1 LTDVSRVL
9 VLAASWLGLTGL
21 GACAAEQPYVWAAA
35 GGTPAMSLTSPE
47 ADGTVHARDTLL
59 LFVRNQTALSGEFAV
74 REDGAFLLPGV
85 GDVPAAG
92 LSTDQIK
99 ADLAFKLKDMLVS
112 PQVSVAILKRAP
124 VRVNVVGEVKTPGI
138 YELGRD
144 RSLLAAL
151 AAAGWVTD
159 FAGSDRVFVVRREA
173 PSPRLRFRVRELTSP
188 TPSVAAFSLR
198 DGDVVSVE

>member
-1 LTDVSRVL
+1 M
-9 VLAASWLGLTGL
+9 LAALAAAPLL
-21 GACAAEQPYVWAAA
+21 GACATEQPYVWAAE
-35 GGTPAMSLTSPE
+35 GGTPAMSLSTTEPE
-47 ADGTVHARDTLL
+47 GTVHARDTLL
-59 LFVRNQTALSGEFAV
+59 IFVRNQAALSGEFAV
-74 REDGAFLLPGV
+74 REDGAFLVAGV

-92 LSTDQIK
+92 LSTEQIK

-159 FAGSDRVFVVRREA
+159 FAGRDRIFVVRREA